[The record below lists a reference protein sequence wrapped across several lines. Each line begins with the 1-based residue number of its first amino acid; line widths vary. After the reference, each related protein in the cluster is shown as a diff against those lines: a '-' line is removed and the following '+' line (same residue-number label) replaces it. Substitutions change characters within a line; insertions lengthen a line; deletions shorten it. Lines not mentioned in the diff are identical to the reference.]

1 MKMDLK
7 VLFSIVSAMT
17 TMMAAAKVIIDF
29 SVGTKARLKDD
40 YRFAKE
46 FFSDLDA
53 ERLHPLAVERGYHA
67 IAGTRGINATDIAY
81 LISLDKPQR
90 RLTDYVFSR
99 AYVDMDASNHKIAFK
114 QPYRTAFSRRWR
126 KCWECLKYVVL
137 AAIALAPFLVVGVLR
152 YDLEY
157 LMLLIV
163 TVPIFGTLAVN
174 SLVNYVRIGC
184 AEELVKEQ
192 RLHTPLIQLEN
203 VGKAV
208 ARHRA

>member
-1 MKMDLK
+1 
-7 VLFSIVSAMT
+7 
-17 TMMAAAKVIIDF
+17 
-29 SVGTKARLKDD
+29 
-40 YRFAKE
+40 
-46 FFSDLDA
+46 
-53 ERLHPLAVERGYHA
+53 
-67 IAGTRGINATDIAY
+67 
-81 LISLDKPQR
+81 
-90 RLTDYVFSR
+90 
-99 AYVDMDASNHKIAFK
+99 
-114 QPYRTAFSRRWR
+114 
-126 KCWECLKYVVL
+126 VL

>member
-1 MKMDLK
+1 M
-7 VLFSIVSAMT
+7 SAVT
-17 TMMAAAKVIIDF
+17 TMMAAAKVIIDL

-53 ERLHPLAVERGYHA
+53 EWLHPLAVERGYHA

-114 QPYRTAFSRRWR
+114 QPYWTAFSRRWR